1 MYVCG
6 HGFLEASVLRAEYTL
21 RQVSLE
27 LKGNVFENGKLE
39 LYISLCYKERFV
51 LKTIKPISSEVNYMC
66 RI

>member
-6 HGFLEASVLRAEYTL
+6 HGFREASVLRAEYTL
-21 RQVSLE
+21 QQVSLE
-27 LKGNVFENGKLE
+27 LKGNVFENGKSE

-51 LKTIKPISSEVNYMC
+51 LKTIKHVSSEVNYMC